1 MWPCR
6 SPTGLSAARS
16 ACRCNLR
23 ASKIIGE
30 RPQGERTLTDDEL
43 FALWRGAGRLGY
55 PYTEVYRV
63 LLLTGLRLNEV
74 ADASWG
80 EFELPKKEWTI
91 PAARMKGRPGKAR
104 PHLVPLTDNM
114 LEILH
119 SLPRF
124 KHGDYLFSS
133 TLGAKSIWISSTVK
147 GVLDAH
153 MRRTLR
159 ALARRR
165 GDDLVGREPL
175 PRWTNHDI
183 RRSVRSQLSSLKC
196 PDV

>member
-124 KHGDYLFSS
+124 KNGDYCSRLHWVPS
-133 TLGAKSIWISSTVK
+133 
-147 GVLDAH
+147 
-153 MRRTLR
+153 
-159 ALARRR
+159 
-165 GDDLVGREPL
+165 
-175 PRWTNHDI
+175 
-183 RRSVRSQLSSLKC
+183 LSGF
-196 PDV
+196 PVP

>member
-1 MWPCR
+1 MAR
-6 SPTGLSAARS
+6 GGAIGLS
-16 ACRCNLR
+16 
-23 ASKIIGE
+23 IH
-30 RPQGERTLTDDEL
+30 
-43 FALWRGAGRLGY
+43 RGLSCF
-55 PYTEVYRV
+55 
-63 LLLTGLRLNEV
+63 V
-74 ADASWG
+74 ADWLTFKRSGRCKLG
-80 EFELPKKEWTI
+80 EFELPKKKWTI

-165 GDDLVGREPL
+165 GDDLVGCEPL
-175 PRWTNHDI
+175 PRWTNRDI